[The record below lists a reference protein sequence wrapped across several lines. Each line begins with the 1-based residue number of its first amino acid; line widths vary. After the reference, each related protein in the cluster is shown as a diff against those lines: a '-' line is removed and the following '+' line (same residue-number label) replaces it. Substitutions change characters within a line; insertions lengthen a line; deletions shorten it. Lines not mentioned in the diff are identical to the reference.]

1 MTAGDNRSP
10 SLLKI
15 ATSDGG
21 SRALLSVFSVQPRRS
36 SDRRAMMTFP
46 VLIRLGPLALH
57 PHWVFETL
65 AYTLAGYVYARDRRR
80 RGDVVETRIR
90 WWVIGAAA
98 FGGLVG
104 SRLLYL
110 VENPVELMRR
120 WSEPTYLA
128 GGKTIVGGLI
138 GGLIAVEWIKR
149 RLGVTVATGDLLVM
163 PLVLGI
169 AVGRIG
175 CFLSGLA
182 DRTYGVATALPWGVN
197 FGDGVA
203 RHPTQL
209 YEIAFLAVLAVVL
222 MVLIPRFSMV
232 GDRFKWFMIGYLTFR
247 FAIDFIKPAV
257 RIGGLSTIQ
266 WAALAVIAYYAPH
279 VPRLLAEVRRG

>member
-1 MTAGDNRSP
+1 
-10 SLLKI
+10 
-15 ATSDGG
+15 
-21 SRALLSVFSVQPRRS
+21 
-36 SDRRAMMTFP
+36 
-46 VLIRLGPLALH
+46 
-57 PHWVFETL
+57 VFETL

-80 RGDVVETRIR
+80 RGDVVETRTR

-98 FGGLVG
+98 FGGLIG

-120 WSEPTYLA
+120 WSEPAYLA

-138 GGLIAVEWIKR
+138 GGLIAVELIKR

-175 CFLSGLA
+175 CFLSGLV
-182 DRTYGVATALPWGVN
+182 DRTYGVATALPWGVD

-222 MVLIPRFSMV
+222 VALIPRFSV
-232 GDRFKWFMIGYLTFR
+232 AGDRFKWFMIGYLTFR
-247 FAIDFIKPAV
+247 FATDFIKPAV
-257 RIGGLSTIQ
+257 RIGGLSAIQ

>member
-1 MTAGDNRSP
+1 
-10 SLLKI
+10 
-15 ATSDGG
+15 
-21 SRALLSVFSVQPRRS
+21 
-36 SDRRAMMTFP
+36 MTFP
-46 VLIRLGPLALH
+46 VWIPLGPFLLH

-65 AYTLAGYVYARDRRR
+65 AYTLAGYAYARDRRR
-80 RGDVVETRIR
+80 RGDVVETRAR
-90 WWVIGAAA
+90 WWIIGAAA
-98 FGGLVG
+98 CGGLVG

-110 VENPVELMRR
+110 TEDPLQLARH
-120 WSEPTYLA
+120 WSDPAYLF

-149 RLGVTVATGDLLVM
+149 RLGVVVATGDLFVL

-175 CFLSGLA
+175 CFLSGLV
-182 DRTYGVATALPWGVN
+182 DRTYGVATGLPWGVN

-209 YEIAFLAVLAVVL
+209 YEIAFLAGLAILLLVLSGRL
-222 MVLIPRFSMV
+222 SV
-232 GDRFKWFMIGYLTFR
+232 GNRFKLFMIGYLAFR
-247 FAIDFIKPAV
+247 LTVDFVKPAV

-266 WAALAVIAYYAPH
+266 WAALAVIAYYAPY
-279 VPRLLAEVRRG
+279 VPRLLVEVRRG

>member
-1 MTAGDNRSP
+1 
-10 SLLKI
+10 
-15 ATSDGG
+15 
-21 SRALLSVFSVQPRRS
+21 
-36 SDRRAMMTFP
+36 MTFP
-46 VLIRLGPLALH
+46 VLIRFGPLALH

-65 AYTLAGYVYARDRRR
+65 AYTLAGYVFARNRRR
-80 RGDVVETRIR
+80 RGDVVATRIR
-90 WWVIGAAA
+90 WWIVAAA
-98 FGGLVG
+98 ALGGIVG

-110 VENPVELMRR
+110 AEDPVELLRR
-120 WSEPTYLA
+120 WSDPAYLA
-128 GGKTIVGGLI
+128 GGKTVVGGLI

-149 RLGVTVATGDLLVM
+149 RLGVTVATGDLLVT

-169 AVGRIG
+169 GIGRIG

-182 DRTYGVATALPWGVN
+182 DRTYGVATALPWGVD

-203 RHPTQL
+203 RHPTQI
-209 YEIAFLAVLAVVL
+209 YEIVFLAGLAVVL
-222 MVLIPRFSMV
+222 MALGPRFSV
-232 GDRFKWFMIGYLTFR
+232 AGDRFKWFMIGYLTFR